1 MTKFARRRSSSKRE
15 SLDIIP
21 ELPAIED
28 HYTEYDSFAD
38 ASSPT
43 ALTPRRR
50 NTATICSRS
59 IQRQQRRATVLQ
71 AIDNALKILELDES
85 TNSHCTMLTA
95 PLTDEEPSTPL
106 TDEETS
112 DHTSGSIPLS
122 DSSSEL
128 TAPNSPL
135 LRGNRRWN
143 ADIENSPKSPNT
155 PTSSNS
161 DKKKRKPRRK
171 KKKTSTPDS
180 APVCPVRQRQPEV
193 LLGPPPL
200 A

>member
-1 MTKFARRRSSSKRE
+1 MTKFARRRSSSNRE

-85 TNSHCTMLTA
+85 TNSHCTILTA

-112 DHTSGSIPLS
+112 DHTSGSIPLN

-128 TAPNSPL
+128 TTPNSPL

-143 ADIENSPKSPNT
+143 ADIKNSPKSPNT
-155 PTSSNS
+155 PTSSNRRRS
-161 DKKKRKPRRK
+161 RRK
-171 KKKTSTPDS
+171 KMKTSTPDS